1 MIKKGFLLV
10 DSLVSVLIVCSL
22 SLLCFSIY
30 KSITKQE
37 EVYANYIEKDNS
49 FYISL
54 YSNLDYCEACTI
66 HESD

>member
-10 DSLVSVLIVCSL
+10 DALVSVFIVCSL
-22 SLLCFSIY
+22 SILCFSIY
-30 KSITKQE
+30 ESITKQE
-37 EVYANYIEKDNS
+37 EVYADYVLKDNH
-49 FYISL
+49 FYFDL